1 MTEANQDPQGQGG
14 QGMGDPQITHK
25 LTIVPNGAEYELDP
39 KGTEVATDVY
49 EYPEGTIVHV
59 KVTEVPVGKQPANGY
74 EHEMTVNSDITVMLE
89 MEDVDLDALLD
100 ALSNPS
106 PPAPAAKV
114 TLTVVPNGG
123 TYTLSPPGDKIGE
136 DDYEFDEGTVVI
148 VKFVPPDGKKS
159 SSCLVTWEGHAPQ
172 EVVSTGELTVPEM
185 PCSAIVEL
193 VFENEAP
200 ATPPTPPQDEKSSLS
215 DRPVLDELDGEDD
228 DLGGGTPAPTGDAG
242 SEGGQEPPAPA
253 PAQANEAPEQVPARN
268 ASREELPGGQQPPAP
283 APAQQN
289 QRWGWVKILLAVLAV
304 LLIIVLV
311 VFLAFW
317 VTKGASSVSQEQGSL
332 EGIQGALEAIKP
344 GEEWTFHGV
353 RSQDGKSVHG
363 TFNKT
368 SATGPG
374 QVGSPQDVDEMIFDR
389 GRQHSVSG
397 SKFWDEVDP
406 RMEELETK
414 QAETDAKVE
423 ALQTD
428 VAEIKEDIGA
438 VLEALRQQAPQQ
450 PN

>member
-1 MTEANQDPQGQGG
+1 MTTGPNDPQGQDN
-14 QGMGDPQITHK
+14 QGTGDPQIIHS
-25 LTIVPNGAEYELDP
+25 LIVHSNGVEYELDP
-39 KGTEVATDVY
+39 KGKEFPTDAY
-49 EYPEGTIVHV
+49 EYPKGTIVRIIV
-59 KVTEVPVGKQPANGY
+59 KNVPDGKELVEGHALEVVMDEDKSFTLELQDELPVLPPLPAK
-74 EHEMTVNSDITVMLE
+74 
-89 MEDVDLDALLD
+89 
-100 ALSNPS
+100 
-106 PPAPAAKV
+106 AKV
-114 TLTVVPNGG
+114 TMTVVPNGG
-123 TYTLSPPGDKIGE
+123 SYTLTPEGDKVG
-136 DDYEFDEGTVVI
+136 DDQYEFDEGTVVV
-148 VKFVPPDGKKS
+148 VKFIPPDGKKP

-172 EVVSTGELTVPEM
+172 EVVSTGELTVPAM
-185 PCSAIVEL
+185 PMSAVVEL
-193 VFENEAP
+193 VFEEDVP
-200 ATPPTPPQDEKSSLS
+200 VVPPTPPEDDKSSLL
-215 DRPVLDELDGEDD
+215 DRPVLDELDGVDD
-228 DLGGGTPAPTGDAG
+228 DLGGGTPAPAPNTGSVGD
-242 SEGGQEPPAPA
+242 QQPPAPA
-253 PAQANEAPEQVPARN
+253 PAQANEPPEQVPARN
-268 ASREELPGGQQPPAP
+268 ASREEFPGGQQPPAP
-283 APAQQN
+283 APSQQN

-304 LLIIVLV
+304 LLIVLLV

-317 VTKGASSVSQEQGSL
+317 ATKGVSSVSQEQGAL
-332 EGIQGALEAIKP
+332 EGIQGALEAIEP

-368 SATGPG
+368 STTGPG
-374 QVGSPQDVDEMIFDR
+374 QVGSPQDVDEMVFDR

-438 VLEALRQQAPQQ
+438 VLEVLRQQAPQQ